1 MPIKSPLTIVLGTA
15 NVGDSS
21 RDKTVRYD
29 APNEVNAYLDAFY
42 ERGGRQIDT
51 ARSYSPEAHGS
62 SEERLGAVEAG
73 TRFSIATKVL
83 SLTPGSHSK
92 ENIKENIAASLSL
105 LKIPKI
111 DIEYLHM
118 PDRTTP
124 FEEALAAVN
133 EAYTQGKF
141 ERFGLSN
148 YTAEEVDKVVHI
160 CEEKG
165 FVKPSVYQGQYN
177 PIIRSGEK
185 ELFPVLRK
193 HGIAFYAWSPAAGG
207 FFAGNHKHVQPGARY
222 DSSTW
227 AGKVYASV
235 YLKPNIEAATD
246 RAINLVT
253 KHGING
259 HAAALRWTVYHSTL
273 KQEFGDAVIIAA
285 SSVAQLNSNIDMIEQ
300 GPLPG
305 EVVDAMET
313 LYKEVEGTEF
323 PYHL

>member
-83 SLTPGSHSK
+83 SLAPGSHSK
-92 ENIKENIAASLSL
+92 EKIKENIDTSLSS

-148 YTAEEVDKVVHI
+148 YTAEEVDKIVQI
-160 CEEKG
+160 CEEKD

-246 RAINLVT
+246 RAIGLVA

-273 KQEFGDAVIIAA
+273 KEEFRDAVIIAA